1 MSYIKIFTG
10 HTFPKNEILGNRIRS
25 GVKLPSLR
33 QFNPSPRVSPSGIPT
48 FVDVA

>member
-25 GVKLPSLR
+25 GVKLPSLGK
-33 QFNPSPRVSPSGIPT
+33 FTPSDSFAKWDTHLAI
-48 FVDVA
+48 